1 MAAVTQTIPNFLG
14 GVSNQPD
21 DKKKVGQVSEAI
33 NAYPDPTFGL
43 TKRPGFK
50 FISELADGI
59 TTGGSDYDATDL
71 DNGKWFYYN
80 RDSDEKYIGCIVGKK
95 TSSYGEI
102 HMWNTV
108 LDDDVVTT
116 VDSDTIVP
124 GTGYSETA
132 STAYLNTTSD
142 GSGTG
147 LTLRI
152 TSVGGS
158 GDITG
163 VAVVDGGKGYAENET
178 ITIPGGNGAGRVDVA
193 TISNGVFKKCH
204 MTYGTDARNYLG
216 KEETADAVASVNA
229 EDYDFLTIRDT
240 TIITNKNRV
249 VTEQALSPAFVSKK
263 VATIRIHLVEYS
275 SKYEVSVTHSGSGS
289 SAVYT
294 CRVSTRAGDTA
305 TNDADTT
312 YFLSANDI
320 LNDLKDGT
328 ESGDN
333 TYSHFKDGSGG
344 TSDTEAGV
352 HGIPSITAE
361 IIGQSLELTGTVP
374 FTVTVTGGR
383 TGSALTSYQDTVDLI
398 TELPAESKHDRTV
411 TINNTASPYDTYYAK
426 FVATNGTTGAGV
438 WEETKSPAVTPG
450 LKDESLPHKLYND
463 VRNHFT
469 FSQIS
474 YNDRIVGD
482 DTTNEHPSFNGKTI
496 QQAFYYNNRLGFL
509 TEDNVSMSKS
519 DDFYNFYMT
528 TAQTSTDADPVDL
541 SCSSIKPAVLH
552 GIVPSASGLLLFSQN
567 QQFVMFSADGNLTPN
582 TALIR
587 SLSNYKMETDIDPVD
602 VGNYICFVSK
612 THATA
617 GYTRVFG
624 FQPQGIGQLPRVV
637 DIARVVSEYIPAK
650 IDRLIASPQNSFIA
664 IYGKD
669 ADLEGNIYF
678 YRTYSDGEKD
688 LMQTWFNWKC
698 PGDVHYVT
706 VDSDTMYSIIK
717 TGSGSD
723 ARYNLV
729 SATMTQT
736 PEEEII
742 VTAEGIQVNPHMDF
756 YKAAT
761 AVTAYPVD
769 SITVTAAG
777 TGFGGSVAVTIAAPS
792 DGVQATA
799 DAVKDGGAIA
809 SITIT
814 NPGSGYDPANLP
826 AVTIAGIGGSGATAT
841 ASVFDGSFC
850 EIPFS
855 NITTLDPVVVI
866 SGNASSDWTGTTESG
881 LTITPGRITI
891 DNKNYYTVPRK
902 DLSAFASNVFLGYK
916 YNYDVTLPKLYFRKP
931 TEGASADYT
940 ANLTIARMKFSIGQ
954 SSVVGFKMKREAV
967 QVETESFTADGTTTA
982 FHPNFKVIDKS
993 DVIVKRN
1000 KAKQTLVTAFSGS
1013 SDDQKSQYILTD
1025 HSTLE
1030 DHVTVTFGTAPA
1042 KTTFP
1047 VESGLTLGTGY
1058 SNGNNVATTGGSGT
1072 GLTVD
1077 ITTSTGKITTCTV
1090 NKSGTGYKINDIITV
1105 TTGDANAQLRIATL
1119 PDEVEIYVDNWFTL
1133 LPTQE
1138 ANYYLADD
1146 VPLDTQSIFTV
1157 PIHQRTDNYTL
1168 RVFSNSPFPLA
1179 LTSCTWEGN
1188 YSPRYY
1194 RRT

>member
-21 DKKKVGQVSEAI
+21 DKKKPGQVAGAI

-80 RDSDEKYIGCIVGKK
+80 RDTDEKYIGCIIGKS

-108 LDDDVVTT
+108 LDDAVVAT
-116 VDSDTIVP
+116 VDTIVA
-124 GTGYSETA
+124 GTGYSATA

-158 GDITG
+158 GNITG
-163 VAVVDGGKGYAENET
+163 VAVVDGGKGYAVDET
-178 ITIPGGNGAGRVDVA
+178 ITIPGGSGAGRVDVA

-216 KEETADAVASVNA
+216 KKDTADAVASVNA

-249 VTEQALSPAFVSKK
+249 VTEQAIEEAFTAKK
-263 VATIRIHLVEYS
+263 IATIRIHSVEYS
-275 SKYEVSVTHSGSGS
+275 SEYKISLVFASDTTTT
-289 SAVYT
+289 YT
-294 CRVSTRAGDTA
+294 AICKTRAGDTA
-305 TNDADTT
+305 VNDADNTF
-312 YFLSANDI
+312 FLSAKNI
-320 LNDLKDGT
+320 LDDLRDGS

-333 TYSHFKDGSGG
+333 EYAHTNAASGI
-344 TSDTEAGV
+344 
-352 HGIPSITAE
+352 HGISGITAT
-361 IIGQSLELTGTVP
+361 IIGQSLELEGTSA
-374 FTVTVTGGR
+374 FTVTVSGGR

-398 TELPAESKHDRTV
+398 TELPAESLHDRKV
-411 TINNTASPYDTYYAK
+411 TINNTASAYDTYYAK
-426 FVATNGTTGAGV
+426 FVATNGTSGPGV
-438 WEETKSPAVTPG
+438 WEETRSPAVTPG

-474 YNDRIVGD
+474 YNDRLVGD

-541 SCSSIKPAVLH
+541 SCSSIKPATLH
-552 GIVPSASGLLLFSQN
+552 GIVPSAGGLLLFSQN
-567 QQFVMFSADGNLTPN
+567 QQFVMFSADGNLTPS

-602 VGNYICFVSK
+602 VGNNICFVSK
-612 THATA
+612 TQETA
-617 GYTRVFG
+617 GYTRIFG
-624 FQPQGIGQLPRVV
+624 FQPQGIGQVPRVV
-637 DIARVVSEYIPAK
+637 DIGRVVSEYIPAK
-650 IDRLIASPQNSFIA
+650 IDSLMASPQNSFIA
-664 IYGKD
+664 MYGKN
-669 ADLEGNIYF
+669 ADLAGKIYF

-688 LMQTWFNWKC
+688 LMQTWFNWEC

-723 ARYNLV
+723 ARYNLC

-756 YKAAT
+756 YKVAT
-761 AVTAYPVD
+761 AVTANPVD

-777 TGFGGSVAVTIAAPS
+777 TSFSGTPTVKVLNESGADAAPS
-792 DGVQATA
+792 GGVQATA
-799 DAVKDGGAIA
+799 TATVAGNVVTA
-809 SITIT
+809 ITIT

-826 AVTIAGIGGSGATAT
+826 AVTITGGGGSGATAT

-850 EIPFS
+850 QVPFS
-855 NITTLDPVVVI
+855 NITTLDPVIVI

-891 DNKNYYTVPRK
+891 NSVNYYTVPRK
-902 DLSAFASNVFLGYK
+902 DLSAFAANVFLGYK

-931 TEGASADYT
+931 TEGTPADYT

-954 SSVVGFKMKREAV
+954 SSVVGFKIKRKGV
-967 QVETESFTADGTTTA
+967 QAETESFTADGTTTA
-982 FHPNFKVIDKS
+982 LHANFKVTDKS

-1000 KAKQTLVTAFSGS
+1000 GAKQNLVTAFSGS
-1013 SDDQKSQYILTD
+1013 SDDQKSQYTLTD

-1042 KTTFP
+1042 RTTFADAFT
-1047 VESGLTLGTGY
+1047 GGTTLGTGY
-1058 SNGNNVATTGGSGT
+1058 SNGSNIATTGGSGT

-1077 ITTSTGKITTCTV
+1077 ITTSTGKISACTV
-1090 NKSGTGYKINDIITV
+1090 NKSGTGYKIHDVITV
-1105 TTGDANAQLRIATL
+1105 TTGGANAKFRIATL
-1119 PDEVEIYVDNWFTL
+1119 PDEVEVYVDNWFTL
-1133 LPTQE
+1133 HPTQE

-1146 VPLDTQSIFTV
+1146 VPLDTQSTFTV

-1168 RVFSNSPFPLA
+1168 RVFSDSPFPLA
-1179 LTSCTWEGN
+1179 LTACSWEGN